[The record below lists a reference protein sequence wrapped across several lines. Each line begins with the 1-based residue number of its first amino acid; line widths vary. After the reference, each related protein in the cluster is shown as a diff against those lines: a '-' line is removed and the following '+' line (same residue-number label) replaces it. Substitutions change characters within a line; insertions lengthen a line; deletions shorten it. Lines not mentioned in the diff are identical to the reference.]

1 MKLFNRLHLLYKTK
15 QIFFYISIT
24 IIIIFIF
31 IIVIA
36 SLRTDRVTQKHYDL
50 NKDGIC
56 LIKTSI
62 LETDIENI
70 KSLCE
75 KKDYKN
81 AKKALLENPRLNE
94 IIKEKAGKNYVFQD
108 YIWIIKK
115 SSVHTCHR
123 DNNGDFFNENQRH
136 PSYTMLV
143 YFEEMEKCL
152 GVIPESHKI
161 PGSFGVNFTDPV
173 VNIICNSGDAI
184 LFNANLIHVGTI
196 NNKNDN
202 LRIQIKVSHKDDL
215 DALSY
220 YQDFNK
226 IANVDNNIPK
236 NILVIQKNI
245 SCMVPFFSDL
255 TQDENIKT
263 ARGSSNG
270 AEIGIFQRI
279 FSFIFYGNSEFYDLP
294 DAL

>member
-1 MKLFNRLHLLYKTK
+1 MFLRRYLFFKTK
-15 QIFFYISIT
+15 QVFLYISIT
-24 IIIIFIF
+24 ILFVFVF

-36 SLRTDRVTQKHYDL
+36 SLRTDKVTQKQYNL
-50 NKDGIC
+50 YKDGIC
-56 LIKTSI
+56 LIKNSV
-62 LETDIENI
+62 LKTDIENI

-94 IIKEKAGKNYVFQD
+94 IIKEKAGKDYVFQD

-161 PGSFGVNFTDPV
+161 PGSYGVNFTDPV

-220 YQDFNK
+220 YQNFNK
-226 IANVDNNIPK
+226 IANEDNNIPK

-245 SCMVPFFSDL
+245 SCMVPFLSDL

-279 FSFIFYGNSEFYDLP
+279 FSFLFYGNSEFYDLP